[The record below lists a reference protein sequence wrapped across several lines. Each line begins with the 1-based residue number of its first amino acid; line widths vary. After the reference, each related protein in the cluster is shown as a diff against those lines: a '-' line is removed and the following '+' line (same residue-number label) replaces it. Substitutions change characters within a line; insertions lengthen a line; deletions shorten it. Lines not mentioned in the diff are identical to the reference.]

1 MNSTRQGNQT
11 ATETEHRQ
19 TGQTQGDDWGH
30 YRQPNTDALLTGY
43 GDETGTDWTGYII
56 NQVTKK

>member
-1 MNSTRQGNQT
+1 MNSTRQGNQE

-19 TGQTQGDDWGH
+19 TGQTTGDTIGN
-30 YRQPNTDALLTGY
+30 QDALLTGHV
-43 GDETGTDWTGYII
+43 DETGTDWTGYII